1 MKKPLVQDEFLLQKM
16 PGKGGWTFV
25 LLSGIV
31 LNKKKS
37 SLWTS
42 VEGSIDNYKFE
53 SLSLAKTK
61 DGMYFFPVKAEIRKQ
76 IKKQAG
82 DYVQLVLFED
92 TTVFKIPEELIEC
105 LKIENDAYLKFM
117 QLKENHQKEFI
128 NWIYAAKREETI
140 AQRINSTIDKVM
152 KGERLYTKIEE

>member
-1 MKKPLVQDEFLLQKM
+1 M

-31 LNKKKS
+31 IDSKKKS

-53 SLSLAKTK
+53 SLSLAKTS

-92 TTVFKIPEELIEC
+92 TTIFKIPEELIDC
-105 LKIENDAYLKFM
+105 FTIENDALLKFLH
-117 QLKENHQKEFI
+117 LKENHQKEFVH
-128 NWIYAAKREETI
+128 WILCRKTGGNHSATH
-140 AQRINSTIDKVM
+140 Q
-152 KGERLYTKIEE
+152 